1 MDNEKQKRK
10 NLDGPQI
17 RAVYLYL
24 LQKAN
29 GKKKLPDGVRTDAAT
44 KFEISAR
51 TVSKIWAKGR
61 DVTPEQSAEVLK
73 SFSPKKKLK
82 CGRKS
87 RHIPADAIKAVPVKK
102 RRTVRALSRQIN
114 IPKSTLQ
121 DAISNGK
128 IKRHSN
134 AIKPLLTESN
144 KIGRLRYCLA
154 QIIPATLNDNPLFDG
169 FYNVVH
175 VDEKWFNVTEAN
187 QRILLMPDEEPPHRT
202 TKSKKFIAK
211 LMFLCAVAR
220 PRFHPET
227 GECTF
232 DGKIGIWPLIER
244 VAARRNSAN
253 RPRGTI
259 EIKAI
264 KVD

>member
-61 DVTPEQSAEVLK
+61 AVTPEQSAEVLK

-102 RRTVRALSRQIN
+102 
-114 IPKSTLQ
+114 
-121 DAISNGK
+121 
-128 IKRHSN
+128 
-134 AIKPLLTESN
+134 
-144 KIGRLRYCLA
+144 
-154 QIIPATLNDNPLFDG
+154 
-169 FYNVVH
+169 
-175 VDEKWFNVTEAN
+175 
-187 QRILLMPDEEPPHRT
+187 
-202 TKSKKFIAK
+202 
-211 LMFLCAVAR
+211 
-220 PRFHPET
+220 
-227 GECTF
+227 
-232 DGKIGIWPLIER
+232 
-244 VAARRNSAN
+244 
-253 RPRGTI
+253 
-259 EIKAI
+259 
-264 KVD
+264 